1 MSPSMQLGIAA
12 TVFAAIVVA
21 LVLYVRRSD
30 KGFVS
35 ALEQHGFKERTSCP
49 WTVTVGGSPLHV
61 MKCYEGRLASK
72 VTGDVIRGYVHGLT
86 AKGTY
91 TWYLG
96 VVVPASVGVDD
107 AWRARFPRQDVVRTP
122 DGDTVVLWQTMDTA
136 RSAALIFE
144 ALADTFHS

>member
-1 MSPSMQLGIAA
+1 MQLGLAA
-12 TVFAAIVVA
+12 VVFVAIVLA

-30 KGFVS
+30 TGFES
-35 ALEQHGFKERTSCP
+35 ALAQHGFKERASCP
-49 WTVTVGGSPLHV
+49 WAVTLRGSPLHV
-61 MKCYEGRLASK
+61 MKCYEGPLASK

-107 AWRARFPRQDVVRTP
+107 AWRARFPHQDVVRTP

-136 RSAALIFE
+136 RSAAMIFE
-144 ALADTFHS
+144 ALAGMFHP